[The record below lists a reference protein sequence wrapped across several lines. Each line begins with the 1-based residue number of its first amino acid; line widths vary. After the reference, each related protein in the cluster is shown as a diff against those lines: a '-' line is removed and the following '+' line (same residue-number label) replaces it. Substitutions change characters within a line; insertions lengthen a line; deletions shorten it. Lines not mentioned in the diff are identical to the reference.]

1 MLKRTHK
8 FLLSFPQEN
17 RETIAKIM
25 EKFGCFEIE
34 KLEEPK
40 DEVKV
45 NLQESEYL
53 LSSLD
58 FVLGYLA
65 PYAKKQ
71 SLLSKFFQSKVVLS
85 QSKAKS
91 LLNKE
96 KLKKEIDEI
105 VENEKQ
111 ISFFKIKTKEIAAR
125 LKEVKWFQGL
135 LSTPKD
141 TKETFSFVVIA
152 QVNSLKK
159 VHDFIKENNLVL
171 KPLLQEQNKISLLL
185 LGLKEK
191 KNIVLN
197 FLQENKLPALPY
209 NFEQPPKEAMRSF
222 KTELKEIAKQAK
234 LQEKALANRAI
245 FLNDYRVLRDV
256 LNIEHSELKAKEACF
271 EKPLFNYLVFWAL
284 EEDKEALEKQIT
296 KLSEEIQIT
305 TLKLEVDENPPVVLE
320 NTKAIRPFEYVTE
333 IFGLPKAH
341 EIDPTPYLAFFFI
354 LFFGI
359 CITDAAYGLLMALAL
374 GILMLV
380 KKELAQNKL
389 IKLLFYGGIATF
401 LVGILFGS
409 YFGEAPAKLHLP
421 FLTPLKIIDP
431 IEDTLLFMVIAFS
444 LGYLQIFTS
453 QVVKI
458 ISALRS
464 KSKEMLLSGIAWGG
478 TYILA
483 VPLIL
488 SFEFANLKIFG
499 LIGVG
504 VGALMILYVESR
516 GQKIFLK
523 PLVGAVKLLQGT
535 IGTVSDILSYSRLM
549 ALGLA
554 TAVIALIVNQIAFL
568 FGSMIPYVG
577 FLVVIPVLIGGHL
590 FNLSINAL
598 GSFIHSGRLQFVE
611 FFPKFLE
618 GGGRRFKPLKSEL
631 KYTIIQN

>member
-1 MLKRTHK
+1 MLKRTDK

-17 RETIAKIM
+17 RESIAKIM
-25 EKFGCFEIE
+25 EKSGCFEIE

-40 DEVKV
+40 EEIKI

-65 PYAKKQ
+65 PFAKKQ
-71 SLLSKFFQSKVVLS
+71 SLLSKFNQSKTILS
-85 QSKAKS
+85 ESKAKS

-96 KLKKEIDEI
+96 KLKKEIDEVI
-105 VENEKQ
+105 ENEKQ
-111 ISFFKIKTKEIAAR
+111 ISLSKIKNKEVETK
-125 LKEVKWFQGL
+125 LKELKWFQGL
-135 LSTPKD
+135 ESSPRD
-141 TKETFSFVVIA
+141 TKETFSFVVRA
-152 QVNSLKK
+152 QVNSLKSI
-159 VHDFIKENNLVL
+159 HDFVKENNLVL
-171 KPLLQEQNKISLLL
+171 KPLLKEQNKISLLL

-191 KNIVLN
+191 RKKTFDFIE
-197 FLQENKLPALPY
+197 ENKLPILLY
-209 NFEQPPKEAMRSF
+209 NFKQSPKVEVRALEIE
-222 KTELKEIAKQAK
+222 KKEIAKQTK
-234 LQEKALANRAI
+234 LQEKALVNKAI
-245 FLNDYRVLRDV
+245 FLNDYKVLRDI
-256 LNIEHSELKAKEACF
+256 LNIEHSKLKAKEACF
-271 EKPLFNYLVFWAL
+271 EKPLFNYLIFWAK
-284 EEDKEALEKQIT
+284 EEDKEALEKQIA
-296 KLSEEIQIT
+296 KLSKDIQIT
-305 TLKLEVDENPPVVLE
+305 TLKLEENENPPVVLE
-320 NTKAIRPFEYVTE
+320 NRKSIRPFEYVTE
-333 IFGLPKAH
+333 IFGLPKAN

-359 CITDAAYGLLMALAL
+359 CITDAGYGLLMALAL

-380 KKELAQNKL
+380 KKEVAKNKL

-401 LVGILFGS
+401 LVGMLFGS
-409 YFGEAPAKLHLP
+409 YFGEAPGKLHLP

-453 QVVKI
+453 QIVKI
-458 ISALRS
+458 ISAVRS
-464 KSKEMLLSGIAWGG
+464 KSKEMLLSGIAWGS

-488 SFEFANLKIFG
+488 SLKFANLRMFG

-504 VGALMILYVESR
+504 LGVLGILYVESM

-523 PLVGAVKLLQGT
+523 PLVGFIKLLQGV
-535 IGTVSDILSYSRLM
+535 IGTVSDVLSYSRLM

-598 GSFIHSGRLQFVE
+598 GAFIHSGRLQFVE

-618 GGGRRFKPLKSEL
+618 GGGRRFKPLKTDL
-631 KYTIIQN
+631 KYTIIQ

>member
-17 RETIAKIM
+17 RETIAKIL
-25 EKFGCFEIE
+25 EKSGCFEVEKIE
-34 KLEEPK
+34 DPK
-40 DEVKV
+40 EEVKI
-45 NLQESEYL
+45 NLQESKYL

-65 PYAKKQ
+65 PFAKKQ
-71 SLLSKFFQSKVVLS
+71 SFLSKFNQSKTILS
-85 QSKAKS
+85 ESKAKS

-105 VENEKQ
+105 IENEKQ
-111 ISFFKIKTKEIAAR
+111 ISFFEIKTKEIEAE
-125 LKEVKWFQGL
+125 LKEVRWFQGL
-135 LSTPKD
+135 ESTPQD
-141 TKETFSFVVIA
+141 TKETFSFVVRA

-159 VHDFIKENNLVL
+159 IHDFVKENNLVL

-191 KNIVLN
+191 KSTTLN
-197 FLQENKLPALPY
+197 FLQTNKLPALPY
-209 NFEQPPKEAMRSF
+209 NFEQSPKEAMRFF
-222 KTELKEIAKQAK
+222 KTELKEIAKQTK
-234 LQEKALANRAI
+234 FQGKALANKAI
-245 FLNDYRVLRDV
+245 FLNDYRVLRDI
-256 LNIEHSELKAKEACF
+256 LNIEHSKLKAQEACF
-271 EKPLFNYLVFWAL
+271 EKPLFNYLVFWAK

-305 TLKLEVDENPPVVLE
+305 TLKLEENENPPVVLE

-333 IFGLPKAH
+333 IFGLPKAN

-359 CITDAAYGLLMALAL
+359 CITDAAYGLLMAMAL

-421 FLTPLKIIDP
+421 FLTPLKLIDP

-458 ISALRS
+458 ISAVRS

-488 SFEFANLKIFG
+488 SFKLANLKIFG

-523 PLVGAVKLLQGT
+523 PLVGFIKLLQGV

-618 GGGRRFKPLKSEL
+618 GGGRRFKPLKTDL
-631 KYTIIQN
+631 KYTIIQ